1 MHACYAYPNS
11 LSLNGQ
17 VQEHSKHVACVFR
30 VIYSFLHAVS
40 HQAEALATLSMH
52 HVLFPA
58 LLCHPFA
65 LQCVWPYVAPQNVL
79 LAAAIPSLLDADLK
93 LCSSS
98 LQHFCLQ

>member
-58 LLCHPFA
+58 LLCRPFA
-65 LQCVWPYVAPQNVL
+65 LCRRDCSAGAQPDVYGHMWPLRMSCML
-79 LAAAIPSLLDADLK
+79 LPSQLA
-93 LCSSS
+93 
-98 LQHFCLQ
+98 